1 MKTNVYRLTKGVF
14 GLLEETVADLPSEAL
29 WCLSVC
35 LSVLVDG
42 FAVVAVLIVIRSA
55 AGWTGRGGGGL
66 ISLQSNSSIRKLIEN
81 HIDELE
87 MLIVVADGDDINA
100 ESFLRMYC

>member
-1 MKTNVYRLTKGVF
+1 MCTALIKGVF
-14 GLLEETVADLPSEAL
+14 GSLEETVADLPSEVL

-55 AGWTGRGGGGL
+55 AG
-66 ISLQSNSSIRKLIEN
+66 
-81 HIDELE
+81 
-87 MLIVVADGDDINA
+87 
-100 ESFLRMYC
+100 